1 MDRSLSASADAQ
13 GAGPA
18 YSLDYARTG
27 KNARRRHRLGS
38 AGASDRDCQVLLRHA
53 RKGITRQYMAPE
65 VARLMQA
72 AEAVLNTER
81 QGTIPLTIIRRKV
94 A

>member
-18 YSLDYARTG
+18 YCQALLG
-27 KNARRRHRLGS
+27 HARR
-38 AGASDRDCQVLLRHA
+38 
-53 RKGITRQYMAPE
+53 GITRQYMAPE

-72 AEAVLNTER
+72 AESVLNTER